1 MKQIIKRKAD
11 CAGTSKINCNL
22 ALIFTSEPQKSL
34 SSLLQWE
41 RRGTFPLARAGHCG
55 TEGLPVRGGGGGGRT
70 TTHRDTRT
78 RTAPRPGPAAQTGAP
93 AASAAVPRGAEL
105 GLCAP
110 LARTEESHPCEGEP
124 ELKYVKAVGLGW
136 VFKIDF
142 IIYFGKER
150 YSLTRG

>member
-55 TEGLPVRGGGGGGRT
+55 TEGLPVRGGGGTDDDAQGHT
-70 TTHRDTRT
+70 DTHRPEAGFGRADGGSCGER
-78 RTAPRPGPAAQTGAP
+78 RGAERGRARLVCAPRPHRRKRPL
-93 AASAAVPRGAEL
+93 RG
-105 GLCAP
+105 
-110 LARTEESHPCEGEP
+110 
-124 ELKYVKAVGLGW
+124 
-136 VFKIDF
+136 
-142 IIYFGKER
+142 
-150 YSLTRG
+150 